1 MKKKKLLIIGLLLQL
16 CFFAYPQFPNKPN
29 LYYVTVDP
37 ETGCDIIVW
46 LPSIT
51 PPDFDDYHIG
61 QVTVANPLE
70 PPVLTQVGIVDS
82 SVTQFTNCNTNSRN
96 EPVGYSVWAF
106 RNVGTGYP
114 SGFDAPDSTIF
125 LTADYDTC
133 TASIALNWSG
143 YNTWGDSITA
153 YNIYRR
159 TGPLNYVLINQVP
172 GSENSYVISNV
183 ASSQT
188 YEIFVEAQH
197 ADGIRQSASNRVD
210 IPTATTQPP
219 VTMIAD
225 FATLG
230 AGNTID
236 LSFILIG
243 STGPARYVLSRSD
256 FLNGTFSPITSF
268 NTGDTQIQFTDET
281 SFTSGVYFYRLEG
294 FNNCDQP
301 YAFSNIASNIVIEG
315 SLAGNTVTLSWN
327 AYETWLGG
335 VDQYRII
342 RTSGRVNPVIDT
354 FGVRQNTNYEEDL
367 SAQVFYPDPVSSLV
381 CYQIEATELTNAYG
395 TKGKSLSNRICF
407 SINPDIRMPN
417 AFIPNDNDPAN
428 QLFEPVFSF
437 QPEHYEM
444 IIYNRLGT
452 KIWEGSSPWDGKV
465 NGKFVPE
472 GVYIYN
478 IRVFNY
484 SNEYTTLDGKVT
496 VVYR

>member
-1 MKKKKLLIIGLLLQL
+1 MKEKKLLILGFLLQW

-46 LPSIT
+46 LPSPT
-51 PPDFDDYHIG
+51 PPDFDDYYIG

-70 PPVLTQVGIVDS
+70 PPVLVQVGIVDS
-82 SVTQFTNCNTNSRN
+82 SLTQFTNCNTNSN
-96 EPVGYSVWAF
+96 HEPVGYSVWAF

-125 LTADYDTC
+125 LTADYDSCAAT
-133 TASIALNWSG
+133 IALNWSG

-159 TGPLNYVLINQVP
+159 TGPLNYVLIDQVP
-172 GSENSYVISNV
+172 GSVNSYTINNV

-197 ADGIRQSASNRVD
+197 PDGIRKSASNRVD
-210 IPTATTQPP
+210 IQTNTTVPP

-225 FATLG
+225 YATLG
-230 AGNTID
+230 VGNTID

-243 STGPARYVLSRSD
+243 STGPARYILSRSNV
-256 FLNGTFSPITSF
+256 LNGTFSPIADFIAS
-268 NTGDTQIQFTDET
+268 DTLIQFTDET
-281 SFTSGVYFYRLEG
+281 SFTSGVFFYRLEG
-294 FNNCDQP
+294 FTNCDQP
-301 YAFSNIASNIVIEG
+301 SAFSNSACNIVLDG
-315 SLAGNTVTLSWN
+315 SMSGTSLSLSWN
-327 AYETWLGG
+327 EYETWLGG
-335 VDQYRII
+335 VDQYWII
-342 RTSGRVNPVIDT
+342 RTGGRVNPVIDT
-354 FGVRQNTNYEEDL
+354 FGIGLNTSYQEDL

-381 CYQIEATELTNAYG
+381 CYQIEARELINSYG
-395 TKGKSLSNRICF
+395 TQGKSLSNRICF

-417 AFIPNDNDPAN
+417 AFIPNDSDPAN

-437 QPEHYEM
+437 EPEHYEM

-452 KIWEGSSPWDGKV
+452 KVWEGSNPWDGKV
-465 NGKFVPE
+465 NGKFVPV